1 MSATPPA
8 QITAEELYAKL
19 RDVRINSQACSY
31 TLEKCETLVPLINA
45 INALKKERNAVI
57 LAHSY
62 VSPEILYGVA
72 DYTGDSYGLSKDA
85 QRTTADTIVFAAV
98 RFMGETAK
106 ILNPGKQV
114 LIPGDEPGCTLAD
127 AVTGDDVRRL
137 RAEYP
142 GRTFVCY
149 INTTAEV
156 KAECDVCVT
165 SSNVY
170 DIVAALPTDKVLF
183 LPDKLMG
190 KNLQAEMQRRGVPK
204 DIVLYDGVCY
214 VHEQYNPEM
223 VHHMRVKFPG
233 VKVVSHPECPP
244 GVLKVSDYVGSTTQM
259 MDYVQKSKDDNFL
272 MLTECGLSG
281 RLQVE
286 HPEKRFVGSCTLCRY
301 MKSNTL
307 QGILRVLLKPA
318 EKDIVTLDEGL
329 RVRALKCI
337 NAMFEYAEPAK
348 AQAVPGSCD

>member
-1 MSATPPA
+1 MTP
-8 QITAEELYAKL
+8 EELHQKL
-19 RDVRINSQACSY
+19 RDVRINTQACEY
-31 TLEKCETLVPLINA
+31 TLEKCETLVPVINA

-85 QRTTADTIVFAAV
+85 QRTSADVIVFAAV
-98 RFMGETAK
+98 KFMGETAK
-106 ILNPGKQV
+106 ILNPTKEV
-114 LIPGDEPGCTLAD
+114 LIPGDDPGCTLAD
-127 AVTGDDVRRL
+127 AVTADDVKRL
-137 RAEYP
+137 REAYP
-142 GRTFVCY
+142 NHAFVCY

-170 DIVAALPTDKVLF
+170 DIVAAIPNHGIVF

-190 KNLQAEMQRRGVPK
+190 KNLQVEMARRGVSK

-223 VHHMRVKFPG
+223 IHHLRVKFPG

-244 GVLKVSDYVGSTTQM
+244 GVLKASDYVGSTTQM
-259 MDYVQKSKDDNFL
+259 MDYVQQSKDSRFL

-281 RLQVE
+281 RMQVE
-286 HPEKRFVGSCTLCRY
+286 HPQKQFVGSCTMCRY

-307 QGILRVLLKPA
+307 SGILRVLLKPRP
-318 EKDIVTLDEGL
+318 EDRITLDEGVRVKAL
-329 RVRALKCI
+329 RSI
-337 NAMFEYAEPAK
+337 EAMFRYVEAKPSTPAI
-348 AQAVPGSCD
+348 ASCD

>member
-1 MSATPPA
+1 M
-8 QITAEELYAKL
+8 TAEELYAKL
-19 RDVRINSQACSY
+19 RDVRINTQACTY
-31 TLEKCETLVPLINA
+31 TLEKCESFMPWINA
-45 INALKKERNAVI
+45 IQALKKERNAVI

-62 VSPEILYGVA
+62 VAPEILYGVA
-72 DYTGDSYGLSKDA
+72 DFTGDSYGLSKDA
-85 QRTTADTIVFAAV
+85 QRTQADTIVFAAV

-106 ILNPGKQV
+106 ILNPSKQV

-127 AVTGDDVRRL
+127 AVTGEAVRRL
-137 RAEYP
+137 RSQYP
-142 GRTFVCY
+142 EHTFVCY

-170 DIVAALPTDKVLF
+170 NIVEALPTDKVLF

-190 KNLQAEMQRRGVPK
+190 KNLQAEMERRGVHK

-223 VHHMRVKFPG
+223 IHHMRVKFPG

-244 GVLKVSDYVGSTTQM
+244 AVLKASDYVGSTTQM
-259 MDYVQKSKDDNFL
+259 MDYVEKSRDADFL

-286 HPEKRFVGSCTLCRY
+286 HPGKRFVGSCTMCRY

-307 QGILRVLLKPA
+307 QGILRVLMKPEA
-318 EKDIVTLDEGL
+318 KDIITIDEGL
-329 RVRALKCI
+329 RQRASKCI
-337 NAMFEYAEPAK
+337 DAMFAYAEPAAAK
-348 AQAVPGSCD
+348 PPAGSCD